1 MKEVEMCGENSSQP
15 TMSEPFARPT
25 SALNHENEVHIL
37 AAVIAAEERLA
48 AASLTLDLD
57 VFEQL
62 LHPDYVIIQ
71 PGGLI
76 ENKAETIASLAS
88 DTRHW
93 QVARSDEMDVR
104 LYGDTAVVIGRWT
117 SQGQNGDEPFD
128 YQARFLSVWVK
139 EGEQWRNVAFQSTPM
154 QVEE

>member
-1 MKEVEMCGENSSQP
+1 
-15 TMSEPFARPT
+15 MSETFARPT
-25 SALNHENEVHIL
+25 GALNHENEAHSL
-37 AAVIAAEERLA
+37 AAVIAAEEQLA

-62 LHPDYVIIQ
+62 LHPDYGIVQ

-76 ENKAETIASLAS
+76 ENKAEMMASLAS

-93 QVARSDEMDVR
+93 QVACSDEIDVR
-104 LYGDTAVVIGRWT
+104 VYRDTAVVIGRWT
-117 SQGQNGDEPFD
+117 SQGQNDDEPFD
-128 YQARFLSVWVK
+128 YQARFLSVWVN

-154 QVEE
+154 QVEA